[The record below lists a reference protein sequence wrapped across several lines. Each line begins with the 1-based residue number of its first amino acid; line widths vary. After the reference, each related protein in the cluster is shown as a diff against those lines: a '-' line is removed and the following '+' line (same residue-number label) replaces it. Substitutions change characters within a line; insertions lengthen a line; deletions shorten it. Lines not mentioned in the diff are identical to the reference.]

1 MNVKY
6 RSVLL
11 TILAAL
17 LLESGCSGIGY
28 VGGEKSGTPTVGSGT
43 AVNLGTPLGSYQI
56 LSGKE
61 SVTIPF
67 EMFRSDIRMSARIN
81 GRDCH
86 FLVDN
91 GNLWDELLFFGSPK
105 IDSLELEI
113 TGVTALGDTSV
124 ENPIYADVA
133 EDITIAFGDLVFSG
147 QTGIITRY
155 IPGLPNPWEGADG
168 QISAAFFKNFMVSI
182 NFDES
187 RITLIKPEQFRYT
200 GPGQAV
206 TVHQGPLDS
215 RTITAEVAIAEGSVL
230 DLELLVDLGGIY
242 PLYLPLG
249 SDDRITLPEDAEEV
263 VLGIGFGGPE
273 QGYLGRINRLTIG
286 NYTLENVLTAF
297 TPMAENASVFG
308 GTMVGMPLLQ
318 RFNLVFDYFHDHL
331 YVEPNQSFNDPF

>member
-6 RSVLL
+6 RNVIL
-11 TILAAL
+11 TVLAAF
-17 LLESGCSGIGY
+17 LLETGCSGIGSI
-28 VGGEKSGTPTVGSGT
+28 GKEKSGAPAGVSSTVADLDKPPGNYEIHSG
-43 AVNLGTPLGSYQI
+43 Q
-56 LSGKE
+56 E

-113 TGVTALGDTSV
+113 TGITALGDTTV

-168 QISAAFFKNFMVSI
+168 QISAAFFKNFMVAI

-187 RITLIKPEQFRYT
+187 HITLIPPEQFQYT
-200 GPGQAV
+200 GQGKAV
-206 TVHQGPLDS
+206 SMHHGPLDS
-215 RTITAEVAIAEGSVL
+215 RTITAEVAIADESDL
-230 DLELLVDLGGIY
+230 TLELLVDLGGIY

-249 SDDRITLPEDAEEV
+249 SDDRITLPEDAEEA

-273 QGYLGRINRLTIG
+273 QGYLGRVSRLIIG
-286 NYTLENVLTAF
+286 DYTLENVLTAF
-297 TPMAENASVFG
+297 TPMTENASVFG
-308 GTMVGMPLLQ
+308 STMIGMPLLQ
-318 RFNLVFDYFHDHL
+318 RFNLVFDYFHDRL
-331 YVEPNQSFNDPF
+331 YLEPNQSFSEPF